1 MTDSTLLKM
10 ISELQ
15 NYKGHTKEE
24 LMLKMV
30 NERLNQSFEVYN
42 KELEQSLRYLAKK
55 NELRMMRK
63 LNKL

>member
-1 MTDSTLLKM
+1 MTDSTVLKM

-42 KELEQSLRYLAKK
+42 KELEQSLRYLSKK

>member
-42 KELEQSLRYLAKK
+42 KELEQSLRYLSKK